1 MSRPIRPAAHRAQAG
16 FTLIEVLVA
25 LTILVT
31 ALTIVYS
38 TVTTTLKGWK
48 AGTDAMTEL
57 HHSDFVMDQIVA
69 ALRSTAFFDS
79 APHLYGFRLEA
90 NTGGKFPAD
99 RMSWVTTSSAFL
111 PVDSPW
117 ADGLHRVVV
126 GVERTSEGSYGV
138 AVRAMPH
145 LSEEPDD
152 SEDPWFVTT
161 RVQGLRC
168 RIYDEE
174 TTSWMDEWED
184 TNAVPSLVEITLYMD
199 APEPYDPPI
208 RMVRAIEIP
217 VAPAVTG
224 IVSFT
229 ESDL

>member
-1 MSRPIRPAAHRAQAG
+1 MKPRAG
-16 FTLIEVLVA
+16 FTLLEVLVA

-38 TVTTTLKGWK
+38 TFTTTLKAWK
-48 AGTDAMTEL
+48 AGTETMSEI
-57 HHSDFVMDQIVA
+57 HHGDFVMDQLSA

-79 APHLYGFRLEA
+79 TPHLYGFRLETKA
-90 NTGGKFPAD
+90 GGKYPAD

-111 PVDSPW
+111 PLDSPW
-117 ADGLHRVVV
+117 ADGLHRIVV
-126 GVERTSEGSYGV
+126 GVERNSKGDYGV

-152 SEDPWFVTT
+152 SEDPWFIST
-161 RVQGLRC
+161 RIQGLRC

-174 TTSWMDEWED
+174 TTSWLNEWED

-199 APEPYDPPI
+199 ASVPFDPPV

-224 IVSFT
+224 LVSFA
-229 ESDL
+229 ESDP